1 MIDEY
6 QKKYK
11 IPSLTT
17 DAVVIRKHKNDDL
30 HDILLVTR
38 GNYPEEGKLA
48 FPGGFVEYGEDP
60 QYGCLRE
67 LKEETELNGK
77 DIELLTVRGN
87 PKRDP
92 RRHVVSIIYTVNV
105 DPESQPKGGD
115 DAKEAKFYDLKD
127 IIENKKSQIAFDH
140 YGVIEE
146 LIEKKFKGLYN
157 VNKKN
162 SGKLKSGNI
171 CKNSEDINNI
181 DKSIKIFSEKIEKI
195 ELDESKELYD
205 TVKKKKELEFY
216 ETFMDELYE
225 KKLDF
230 FRKKISEIT
239 SEKWQI
245 FDEKVNKIREIKLKR
260 EKFEK
265 KVEEIRK
272 DLKEHPRK
280 IINWISSGQNNFPY
294 SRASLAQNAQNRI
307 ISEAKLKAT
316 QQQQP
321 KKTISISTENED
333 KKINNNIIKE
343 ENINTVPVFT
353 KVKNVLDTTIEKVK
367 EVAKESINKDSNEEN
382 KKEQIKKIK
391 KITNDAIDE
400 INKLT
405 KFIVE
410 QSNDLIEKINKKDFN
425 ILIDGINFKEI
436 KKEEEL
442 ICGKC
447 LKKLVYPYITNSDG
461 QNCKVDEKH
470 IVHKGVRCNGCGHI
484 IWENV

>member
-48 FPGGFVEYGEDP
+48 FPGGFVDYGEDP

-77 DIELLTVRGN
+77 DIELLTVRGD

-127 IIENKKSQIAFDH
+127 IIENKKNQIAFDH

-157 VNKKN
+157 VNNKN
-162 SGKLKSGNI
+162 SGKLKSANI
-171 CKNSEDINNI
+171 HKNSKDVNNV
-181 DKSIKIFSEKIEKI
+181 DKTIKIFLEKIEKI
-195 ELDESKELYD
+195 KLDESKELHE

-216 ETFMDELYE
+216 EKYMDELYE
-225 KKLDF
+225 EKLNNI
-230 FRKKISEIT
+230 RKKISEIT
-239 SEKWQI
+239 SEKWQL
-245 FDEKVNKIREIKLKR
+245 FDEKVNKMKEIKLKR

-272 DLKEHPRK
+272 DIKEHPRK
-280 IINWISSGQNNFPY
+280 ITNWISSGQNNFPY
-294 SRASLAQNAQNRI
+294 SGASIAQNAKNRI
-307 ISEAKLKAT
+307 ISEAKLKIA

-353 KVKNVLDTTIEKVK
+353 KVKNVLDTTVEKVK
-367 EVAKESINKDSNEEN
+367 EVAKESINKDSNEDN
-382 KKEQIKKIK
+382 KREQIEKIK

-410 QSNDLIEKINKKDFN
+410 QSNALIEKINKKDFN
-425 ILIDGINFKEI
+425 LLKDGINFKEI
-436 KKEEEL
+436 KKQEEI
-442 ICGKC
+442 ICEKC
-447 LKKLVYPYITNSDG
+447 LKKLPYPNIINSDG
-461 QNCKVDEKH
+461 QNCKGGEKH
-470 IVHKGVRCNGCGHI
+470 TVHKGVRCNGCGNL
-484 IWENV
+484 IWENA